1 MSGPGALN
9 HRIVA
14 VTGASGFVGS
24 HIAFALKEAGYEVIG
39 VVRNPSKAAFLSDRG
54 IALRVADVSDR
65 AALTEAFRGVDA
77 VVANAAIGSGQGTL
91 EDMVRTNR
99 DGVSHTLEA
108 TAAAGVRRVVQ
119 ISSVSIY
126 RTRLFGAIDESTPT
140 KDTSRR
146 RFDWSDLTTDWRYSH
161 SKTLAEAFAWEL
173 AARLGLSLTSLRP
186 SPVYGSRDSKATA
199 RLAAKLAGALRFVPT
214 VGVPW
219 VHAGDVAL
227 ATVGALANPASIGQA
242 YNLAGPPISQ
252 ARFMRTLRDA
262 LVKADGKRLARL
274 VPIPLPVR
282 VRFDTRAA
290 ERDLGFSPRPLEEG
304 IAEAVREMVPPS
316 PRGSRERTR
325 RG

>member
-1 MSGPGALN
+1 MSGGRAPSRGKT
-9 HRIVA
+9 VA

-24 HIAFALKEAGYEVIG
+24 HIAFALRDAGFDVVG
-39 VVRNPSKAAFLSDRG
+39 VVRNPTKAAFLEAAG
-54 IALRVADVSDR
+54 ISLRIADVADP
-65 AALTEAFRGVDA
+65 AALGAAFEGADA
-77 VVANAAIGSGQGTL
+77 VIANAAIGSGQGTL

-108 TAAAGVRRVVQ
+108 ASAAGVRRVVQ

-126 RTRLFGAIDESTPT
+126 RTRLIGAIDESTPT

-146 RFDWSDLTTDWRYSH
+146 RFDWSNLTTDWRYAH
-161 SKTLAEAFAWEL
+161 SKTLAEAWAWEL

-186 SPVYGSRDSKATA
+186 SPVYGSRDPKATA
-199 RLAAKLAGALRFVPT
+199 DLAAKLDAFVRMVPT

-227 ATVGALANPASIGQA
+227 ATVGALTNPAAIGQA
-242 YNLAGPPISQ
+242 YNLAGPPVSQ

-262 LVKADGKRLARL
+262 LAAHTGRRLARI
-274 VPIPLPVR
+274 VPVPLPLR

-304 IAEAVREMVPPS
+304 IAEAVRGMVPPS
-316 PRGSRERTR
+316 R
-325 RG
+325 